1 MLYLSIVQPF
11 SMTIVVL
18 CFSLRISCLTNG
30 LSISTW
36 IIISYVNLCP
46 PESSTLAA
54 YRPSFK
60 WRISLR
66 RVFQNPSLSFSG
78 IGFASVVLP
87 KRVQSLHYSIFDRY
101 LHLANAY
108 GARDLGTVSKIGL
121 RKTIRKSSE
130 NSRKIFGNPLVNE
143 TVGKQSS
150 KIQKEVTGKD
160 NSNNTNTNGKN
171 TNNNP
176 VTVDPKTETTTTT
189 TGEEALTVPTTTT
202 ATIATTSTTST
213 TPDTD
218 SGEDEVEDNRERPAK
233 KHKSISLLA
242 PQLEEEE

>member
-18 CFSLRISCLTNG
+18 CFSLRIPSLTNG

-108 GARDLGTVSKIGL
+108 GARSLGTVSKIGL

-150 KIQKEVTGKD
+150 KIQKEVTGK
-160 NSNNTNTNGKN
+160 
-171 TNNNP
+171 
-176 VTVDPKTETTTTT
+176 VDPKTETTTTT